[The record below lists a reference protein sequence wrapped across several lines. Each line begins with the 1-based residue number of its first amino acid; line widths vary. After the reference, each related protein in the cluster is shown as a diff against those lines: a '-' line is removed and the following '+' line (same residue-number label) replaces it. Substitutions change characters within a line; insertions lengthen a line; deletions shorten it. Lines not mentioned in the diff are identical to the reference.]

1 MSRVIRRIAPFAA
14 VCVVVMLTLP
24 ASSSAATCRLSPST
38 ARNMG
43 PTYVIEAQLKQT
55 GTSCSNAVRVTRAFH
70 SCRLRRGKR
79 GRCTTAVRGYS
90 CRDRRPSDESIAT
103 QFTGHVTCR
112 RGGARITHSY
122 QQDT

>member
-1 MSRVIRRIAPFAA
+1 MSRAIRRIAPFAA
-14 VCVVVMLTLP
+14 VCVVVMLALP
-24 ASSSAATCRLSPST
+24 ASSSAATCRLSLST

-43 PTYVIEAQLKQT
+43 PTYVTQLKQT

-90 CRDRRPSDESIAT
+90 CSDRRPSDESIPT